1 MRMTKK
7 HLETIKTIL
16 LNVLVILS
24 LILTWQIWTF
34 QEDYEKETTPTEN
47 KTVGI
52 KEVDLNQVIKPNQV
66 VFHQDDRHFTS
77 FERKTIDTYYTDF
90 ISGTR
95 VKSVMMVDNIDS
107 LVNRNESVE
116 FVFPTSLSNDVLK
129 SLVSVVKGDIPLEVF
144 DRIIIPSAQSGKN
157 NEVIFLNS
165 SNQNGMRATVD
176 VSSDMKAWFG
186 DNFSAL
192 ESSEAKV
199 TRARSYQVSD
209 NTPVFYLP
217 TNEIQMKSYRVSTDE
232 LTNIDSF
239 ITALFPDENAVE
251 ENTVINSSSLYT
263 DGSRDLKYDKP
274 SDYMVFQNP
283 SSTSSN
289 FVANETP
296 IMNAYGFINK
306 HFGFQVSD
314 PNDDYFL
321 SEWITS
327 SKTKTDRITFRLN
340 TQGYPVFSPSQ
351 NDLDEIVVTLKNN
364 EISTYKRMLK
374 VIQYANDTETSNIPS
389 YDEVISLLDEGN
401 FKKNAITNFTIGY
414 TITPNRSESL
424 YDDYQIVPQWYI
436 KLNQTW
442 TPLQNVDQG
451 GDDNGLE

>member
-7 HLETIKTIL
+7 HLESIKTIL
-16 LNVLVILS
+16 LNVLVLIS
-24 LILTWQIWTF
+24 LVLTWQIWTF
-34 QEDYEKETTPTEN
+34 EPEYEKETTPSEN
-47 KTVGI
+47 RTVGV
-52 KEVDLNQVIKPNQV
+52 KEVELNQVIKPNQV
-66 VFHQDDRHFTS
+66 VFHQNDQHFTS
-77 FERKTIDTYYTDF
+77 FERNTIDSYYTDF

-95 VKSVMMVDNIDS
+95 VKSVMMVDNVES
-107 LVNRNESVE
+107 LVNRDESVE
-116 FVFPTSLSNDVLK
+116 FVFPISLSNDVLK
-129 SLVSVVKGDIPLEVF
+129 SLVSVAKGDIPLEVF
-144 DRIIIPSAQSGKN
+144 DRIIIPSAQTGKN

-176 VSSDMKAWFG
+176 VSRDMKDWFDG
-186 DNFSAL
+186 DFSTL
-192 ESSEAKV
+192 EESSGGKV
-199 TRARSYQVSD
+199 ARARSYQYND
-209 NTPVFYLP
+209 KTPAFYLP
-217 TNEIQMKSYRVSTDE
+217 TNDIQLKSYGVSTDE

-251 ENTVINSSSLYT
+251 ENTYINSSSLYT
-263 DGSRDLKYDKP
+263 DGSRDLNYDKP

-283 SSTSSN
+283 QSTSSN
-289 FVANETP
+289 FVANEAP

-321 SEWITS
+321 SEWVTS
-327 SKTKTDRITFRLN
+327 SKHKTDRITFRLN

-351 NDLDEIVVTLKNN
+351 EDLDEIVVTLKNN

-374 VIQYANDTETSNIPS
+374 VIQYANDIETSTIPS
-389 YDEVISLLDEGN
+389 YDEVVSLLDEGN

-414 TITPNRSESL
+414 TIIPNTSDNSYDYSL
-424 YDDYQIVPQWYI
+424 VPQWYI

-442 TPLQNVDQG
+442 TPLQNLEQG
-451 GDDNGLE
+451 GDDFGLE